1 MNMNEIELI
10 TKRLKQAIDDSGL
23 SFVQLAERTGI
34 PKSTLQR
41 WATGQIKRIPVDS
54 ISVIASVVGVSAK
67 WIMGWDEPRQAIQ
80 AHSVVPIVGKIPAGY
95 PVLAAADILGY
106 QVAPVADTNNYF
118 YLRVSG
124 DSMINKGI
132 IDGCLVLIEKCD
144 TAENGQIVA
153 CRVNGDEAT
162 LKIFQQKGDTVFLV
176 PANPNYDP
184 IIVPAKDFETGEAS
198 IYGIVKFIVTEV

>member
-1 MNMNEIELI
+1 MTIYERIRSLREKLGMTQQDLADKTGYKTSSAINKIELGLRDLNQHKI
-10 TKRLKQAIDDSGL
+10 IAFAEALHVTPAFLLNGDEDMPREAI
-23 SFVQLAERTGI
+23 R
-34 PKSTLQR
+34 
-41 WATGQIKRIPVDS
+41 
-54 ISVIASVVGVSAK
+54 
-67 WIMGWDEPRQAIQ
+67 

-106 QVAPVADTNNYF
+106 QVAPVSDTNNYF